1 MFHSWSD
8 RSWAAFAE
16 YVCVS
21 VCMSFVY
28 LEQMEEFMKE
38 FLKKPAALG
47 APGTPGPAGPPG
59 PPGAAGVAGAAGA
72 PGPAG
77 PKGHPG
83 FFGLPGTPGKKGQCT
98 FSNLFFF
105 FLPVSTEAQ
114 SPKKPDTGRPCCS
127 PGWVCEFLAASWV
140 WFRPEAA
147 CKGSKK
153 GFNKQLTTAVFTKD
167 LNALQIPSVFHPY
180 CDSRCAVVIA
190 FCFIFLESIQS
201 KYSWC
206 SGKKLTGAFSENK
219 AVGPGCK
226 PLNQHQSQNTLLIS
240 GGEIVQSR
248 SRNTVWME
256 TRDEDKDINKI
267 FK

>member
-1 MFHSWSD
+1 MVRQIMGRFCRVCLCFSMYVICLFRTNGRVYERVSEEAGRPGCTWYTWAGRTSRPPWGGWSG
-8 RSWAAFAE
+8 RS
-16 YVCVS
+16 S
-21 VCMSFVY
+21 RS
-28 LEQMEEFMKE
+28 
-38 FLKKPAALG
+38 
-47 APGTPGPAGPPG
+47 
-59 PPGAAGVAGAAGA
+59 PGAGRSQRSSRLLWTSRHTWQERSVHLL
-72 PGPAG
+72 
-77 PKGHPG
+77 K
-83 FFGLPGTPGKKGQCT
+83 
-98 FSNLFFF
+98 SVFFF
-105 FLPVSTEAQ
+105 YQSVLNSNKA

-180 CDSRCAVVIA
+180 CDRRCAVVIA
-190 FCFIFLESIQS
+190 FCFIFLKSIQS

-240 GGEIVQSR
+240 GGEIVFDADALCKVEVEIQYE
-248 SRNTVWME
+248 WKQEM
-256 TRDEDKDINKI
+256 KI
-267 FK
+267 KI